1 MLKLILL
8 DPVIYNESF
17 EGNESLICIIAL
29 ASLVILGIIFFIFRK
44 KFKK

>member
-1 MLKLILL
+1 MILS

-17 EGNESLICIIAL
+17 ESDESLIWIIAL